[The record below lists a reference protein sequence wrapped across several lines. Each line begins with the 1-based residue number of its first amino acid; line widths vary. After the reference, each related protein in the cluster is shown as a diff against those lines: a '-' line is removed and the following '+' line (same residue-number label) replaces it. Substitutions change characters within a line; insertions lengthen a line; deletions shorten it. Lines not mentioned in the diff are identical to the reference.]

1 MGPVR
6 FGLNFEK
13 PETCLSP
20 LSSLISLVALAK
32 KNETQL
38 GFKPLKLALDMP
50 LTTEDSIVFLLLNL
64 NYNKVVCII
73 DSNISPLIR

>member
-13 PETCLSP
+13 PETCLSL

-38 GFKPLKLALDMP
+38 VFKPLKLALDMP

-64 NYNKVVCII
+64 N
-73 DSNISPLIR
+73 

>member
-13 PETCLSP
+13 PETCLSL

-38 GFKPLKLALDMP
+38 VFKPLKLALD
-50 LTTEDSIVFLLLNL
+50 
-64 NYNKVVCII
+64 
-73 DSNISPLIR
+73 